1 MGDANLEVDGLWM
14 IKEITYWE
22 STEWEEKR
30 IQGKSLKKIQQICS
44 LVEKDRQAAELL
56 ERDQAEM

>member
-1 MGDANLEVDGLWM
+1 MGDANLEVDGLWV

-44 LVEKDRQAAELL
+44 LVEDRQAAELL
-56 ERDQAEM
+56 GRDQAEM